1 MRDKII
7 EELVWDDIN
16 VMMKDAESA
25 DFWYWQQV
33 LKTRKP
39 YDEWSDDELI
49 NELKER
55 EINKEAVV

>member
-1 MRDKII
+1 MRDKVI
-7 EELVWDDIN
+7 EELVWNDIN

-33 LKTRKP
+33 LINRKP
-39 YDEWSDDELI
+39 YKEWSDDELL

-55 EINKEAVV
+55 ELTKEAV